1 MKQTWMVALIVTV
14 SAMGW
19 TAECS
24 AGFPRPFR
32 WIGEGW
38 SDGYHTPGERWNQ
51 PPKQA
56 WSLPMPPIQT
66 YPLHTHPWRSVPSG
80 PGISSADLQMMDQ
93 EEIPMESIQAR
104 PYAEDLPLEVP
115 GPNAWP
121 RARGFL
127 PPN

>member
-1 MKQTWMVALIVTV
+1 MKQKWMVALIVTS
-14 SAMGW
+14 SAVAW
-19 TAECS
+19 TAQCS
-24 AGFPRPFR
+24 AAYPRPFR

-56 WSLPMPPIQT
+56 RSIPSIHV
-66 YPLHTHPWRSVPSG
+66 YPLHSQPWQAAHADHPWIAAQP
-80 PGISSADLQMMDQ
+80 QMMQQ
-93 EEIPMESIQAR
+93 EPMPMESIQPR
-104 PYAEDLPLEVP
+104 PHSEDLPLEVP